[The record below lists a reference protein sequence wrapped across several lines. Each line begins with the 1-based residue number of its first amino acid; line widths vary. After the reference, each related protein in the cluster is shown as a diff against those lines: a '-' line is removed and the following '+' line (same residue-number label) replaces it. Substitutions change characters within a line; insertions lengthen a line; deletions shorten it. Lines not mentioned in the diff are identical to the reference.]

1 MVSGKYS
8 VLAGAVSRE
17 QQMANISS
25 NLANVN
31 TIGYKKNRVS
41 FESILRGEQQT
52 GDARGINYNRIRNN
66 YTEFSEGPLKTT
78 GNPLDLAIH
87 GDGFFK
93 VLSPDG
99 MKFTRRGDF
108 HLNQQGI
115 LQTGSNMPVMD
126 AKNQPIYVPD
136 SDVGK
141 VSVNSSGE
149 VSLLTMDGAR
159 NIVGKVG
166 VFTIN
171 DNKLLKRDTDTLF
184 ALEDGA
190 EATIVEEPE
199 IAVAS
204 LEVSNVN
211 MTQEM
216 ALMIDT
222 LRTFESY
229 QKVVKSYS
237 ALGEKQSELGTLG

>member
-25 NLANVN
+25 NLANIN
-31 TIGYKKNRVS
+31 TIGYKKNRVT

-52 GDARGINYNRIRNN
+52 GDARGINYNRIRN
-66 YTEFSEGPLKTT
+66 TFTDFSEGALKST

-99 MKFTRRGDF
+99 MKFTKRGDL
-108 HLNQQGI
+108 HLNKQGI
-115 LQTGSNMPVMD
+115 LQTGSKMPVMD
-126 AKNQPIYVPD
+126 ENNQPIYVPD

-141 VSVNSSGE
+141 VSVNSFGE
-149 VSLLTMDGAR
+149 VSILTMDGNR
-159 NIVGKVG
+159 NIVGKIG

-171 DNKLLKRDTDTLF
+171 DRKLLKRETDTLF
-184 ALEDGA
+184 SLEKGGT
-190 EATIVEEPE
+190 ATVVEEPE

-229 QKVVKSYS
+229 QKVAKSYS

>member
-8 VLAGAVSRE
+8 ALAGAVSRE
-17 QQMANISS
+17 QQMANISA

-31 TIGYKKNRVS
+31 TIGYKKNRIS

-52 GDARGINYNRIRNN
+52 GDAKGINYNRIRNN
-66 YTEFSEGPLKTT
+66 YTEFSEGALKTT

-93 VLSPDG
+93 VLSQDG
-99 MKFTRRGDF
+99 MKFTRRGDL
-108 HLNQQGI
+108 HLNEQGI

-126 AKNQPIYVPD
+126 ENNQPIYVPD

-141 VSVNSSGE
+141 VSINSFGE
-149 VSLLTMDGAR
+149 ISMLTMDGMR

-171 DNKLLKRDTDTLF
+171 DNKLLNRDTDTLF
-184 ALEDGA
+184 SLQDGA
-190 EATIVEEPE
+190 TATVVEEPDL
-199 IAVAS
+199 AVSS

-216 ALMIDT
+216 ALMIST

-229 QKVVKSYS
+229 KKVIKSYS